1 MERVERRRVPTLLS
15 LLGSFFSLLLLGSSS
30 EASVFDQQARERV
43 LRLPGQSFNVSFGH
57 YSGYVTV
64 NEEAGRAFFYWFFE
78 ATEDPASKPLVLWLN
93 GGPGC
98 SSIGLGLAEEV
109 GPFHVNADGK
119 SLYPNPYSWNQV
131 ASTRYNIDALKLPT
145 VTPWHAWYDDGQVGG
160 WTQVYKGLTFVTVR
174 GAGHEISL
182 LRPKSALVLIKAFL
196 SGSPMPTTLPELD
209 DS

>member
-119 SLYPNPYSWNQV
+119 SLYPNPYSWNQ
-131 ASTRYNIDALKLPT
+131 AYNFACAK
-145 VTPWHAWYDDGQVGG
+145 QVGG